1 MIRPDPSATTVSITE
16 DETVLLRNYEIG
28 LSASGRVLRETQLTL
43 IVYPNF
49 KNWAGSLA
57 EETYNFEAKDKTYFR
72 KNRGEAGYRVDQ
84 TVNLDDLKL
93 VLQSHGRPHALKI
106 TIHRRTSA
114 DCEPSPPVVRA
125 VKRARDLIE

>member
-28 LSASGRVLRETQLTL
+28 LSASGRVLRQTQLTL

-49 KNWAGSLA
+49 QNWAGSLA

-72 KNRGEAGYRVDQ
+72 KNRGEAGFRVDQ

-106 TIHRRTSA
+106 TIRRRTSA
-114 DCEPSPPVVRA
+114 EDKTLLPTSRVE
-125 VKRARDLIE
+125 KRCRDLVE